1 MPSSRASGF
10 YNWPFQERL
19 EWVARWAGLTEEEV
33 AVLQGDAGFSVEQA
47 DRMIENVVGRYA
59 LPFGIALNFQV
70 NGRDVLVP
78 MVIEEPSVVA
88 GASHAA

>member
-1 MPSSRASGF
+1 MNVQRPMPSSRVSGF
-10 YNWPFQERL
+10 YNWPLQERL

-70 NGRDVLVP
+70 N
-78 MVIEEPSVVA
+78 
-88 GASHAA
+88 